1 MKRFWTVISVA
12 LLSAVLSARGGST
25 VPAVS
30 VSGTSSGGSTG
41 GGSDGGSSSIYLNI
55 VPPGSNGNF
64 AGGVGLQGKVLSYPN
79 NFTDQDTLY
88 GDLSYAKSAAAWSPI
103 FWVMRPASLTLMP
116 IWR

>member
-41 GGSDGGSSSIYLNI
+41 GGSSIYLNI
-55 VPPGSNGNF
+55 VPPGSNGNS
-64 AGGVGLQGKVLSYPN
+64 AGGVGLQGNGLSYPN

-88 GDLSYAKSAAAWSPI
+88 GDLSYAKSAAVWSPI

>member
-12 LLSAVLSARGGST
+12 LLSAVLSARGVST

-30 VSGTSSGGSTG
+30 GSGTSSGGSG
-41 GGSDGGSSSIYLNI
+41 GGGSIYLNI
-55 VPPGSNGNF
+55 VPPGSNSNS
-64 AGGVGLQGKVLSYPN
+64 AGGVGLQGNVLSYPN